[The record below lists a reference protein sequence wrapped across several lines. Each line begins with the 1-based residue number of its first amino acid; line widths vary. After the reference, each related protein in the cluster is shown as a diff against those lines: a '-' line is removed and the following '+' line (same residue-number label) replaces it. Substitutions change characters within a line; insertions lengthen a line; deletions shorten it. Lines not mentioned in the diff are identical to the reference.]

1 MIASLQ
7 PLTLAGGGVQHIHA
21 RVADTNVLLDQLV
34 ASVRRAESIAFMSTI
49 RDGAL
54 RVHVAAAV
62 VGEVEEKIVDGPD
75 MQARFQRCGITRA
88 QVREEW
94 NRALLPR
101 LRVVDV
107 GVVDRVELAAV
118 TDIDDLPTAQLAA
131 VLGPGSTWSR
141 DSDLTGPG
149 LAEPYVLELVIA
161 IREVC
166 VVDVRLVAAS
176 QRAALLA
183 EIGSQL
189 VGALA
194 RLDPRRRLVAAAVA
208 LVAITAIAVAVHKKV
223 ELRHAFGDGLQR
235 IGAAIVEELAEAYGL
250 RSEWAD
256 RLPSPLTL
264 LSARPE
270 RTLARVLAAA
280 PTPLRPDEIGH
291 LLATRGAPV
300 AFADIGRCLEAHPM
314 FVRANQDTWQFGRH
328 VRLETQPG
336 HSRRSTGRDPRRS

>member
-1 MIASLQ
+1 MLS
-7 PLTLAGGGVQHIHA
+7 
-21 RVADTNVLLDQLV
+21 D
-34 ASVRRAESIAFMSTI
+34 S
-49 RDGAL
+49 
-54 RVHVAAAV
+54 
-62 VGEVEEKIVDGPD
+62 
-75 MQARFQRCGITRA
+75 ITR
-88 QVREEW
+88 
-94 NRALLPR
+94 
-101 LRVVDV
+101 
-107 GVVDRVELAAV
+107 
-118 TDIDDLPTAQLAA
+118 
-131 VLGPGSTWSR
+131 
-141 DSDLTGPG
+141 
-149 LAEPYVLELVIA
+149 
-161 IREVC
+161 
-166 VVDVRLVAAS
+166 
-176 QRAALLA
+176 
-183 EIGSQL
+183 
-189 VGALA
+189 
-194 RLDPRRRLVAAAVA
+194 